1 MLKKPIVFLIVLLFG
16 WSLAGQTTTQDVEA
30 KTDVYLGYAFTRFN
44 AATFVPAFS
53 ANGGIGQ
60 LQYHVTPMLGIIA
73 DLGGTHNGNISGF
86 QIDQTAF
93 TYMFGPRVNM
103 HPKGKIKPYFQA
115 AFGGTRNSRSFP
127 LSRGTPAEVV
137 SFCASV
143 SGCSGGR
150 FSSTQNAFSM
160 LVGGGLDVRV
170 KPKITFRPI
179 ELDYYLTRFQPI
191 NAQGIFPQLNSNR
204 NQNNLRYSTGFKFS
218 F

>member
-1 MLKKPIVFLIVLLFG
+1 MKKPIVFLIVLLFG
-16 WSLAGQTTTQDVEA
+16 WSSAGQTTTQDVEA

-103 HPKGKIKPYFQA
+103 HPKGKVKPYFQA

-170 KPKITFRPI
+170 KPRITFRPI